1 MNTNINKKTSKC
13 SDEKRRVAPVLRQ
26 MDIGDTEFFPST
38 QWVSLLTARQRLNM
52 QESKNYSIKR
62 NEGNTVKVTRIA

>member
-1 MNTNINKKTSKC
+1 MNTNITKKPSKY
-13 SDEKRRVAPVLRQ
+13 SDKKRRVAPTLRL
-26 MDIGDTEFFPST
+26 MNIGDTEFFPST